1 MLHTLKQRLAERE
14 QFSRKLAEIIVELQ
28 KVSVS
33 FRAKLVDAW
42 KDISLLVKN
51 LREIPVDEV
60 NHYQIL
66 VLKNLIEDKY
76 ASEGLKFEKQ
86 DA

>member
-1 MLHTLKQRLAERE
+1 MLHTLKQRLAESE

>member
-1 MLHTLKQRLAERE
+1 MLHTLKQRLAESE

-76 ASEGLKFEKQ
+76 ASEGSKFEKQ